1 MKGHNLNKTINK
13 ITGHIWKF
21 APGYAACTNET
32 VLDVSQK
39 IHWKCI
45 FTQIYTLIIVSWFCL
60 AGIML
65 RRTILMTYKHKTLAV
80 DSGGKIISNA
90 DIDFYID
97 DVCPSLS
104 VFSSFISR
112 GRKTKK

>member
-1 MKGHNLNKTINK
+1 
-13 ITGHIWKF
+13 
-21 APGYAACTNET
+21 
-32 VLDVSQK
+32 
-39 IHWKCI
+39 
-45 FTQIYTLIIVSWFCL
+45 
-60 AGIML
+60 
-65 RRTILMTYKHKTLAV
+65 MTYKHKTLAV